1 MINVKRTS
9 VQKMMVRADF
19 DYVLVNDDI
28 DQPIAYFV
36 HWDDAMMAA
45 AALNIKANTH
55 NRVKQINDL
64 IEQRRNEG

>member
-9 VQKMMVRADF
+9 VQMMVRADF

-36 HWDDAMMAA
+36 HWDDAMVSA
-45 AALNIKANTH
+45 AALNIKAKTH
-55 NRVKQINDL
+55 NRVKQINAL

>member
-9 VQKMMVRADF
+9 VQMMVRADF

-45 AALNIKANTH
+45 AALNIKAKTH
-55 NRVKQINDL
+55 NRVKQINAL